1 MKLTT
6 AQIDAITRSGQDVC
20 VVAGPGSGKTRIL
33 IERFAWLVEARKIDP
48 SRILAITFTEKAAT
62 EIKERLIQRFA
73 QRFETEPELRESIE
87 RAWVSTIHGF
97 CARLLRENA
106 ITAGLSP
113 DFTVLD
119 QPTAEAMARAAAEN
133 ALDQMFSERPG
144 EMRILLESLDLST
157 DDYARKPDLARSL
170 LDVYESMRVAGL
182 RELPEARA
190 AEDIWPRAR
199 ELAEIALADRTARGK
214 DVDLLRAFAARL
226 AALGAEVTLEHF
238 EALSPGK
245 WFHLGR
251 IGNGTRAHAAAK
263 ELKDEVVPLLQ
274 QQWVATWNKGSAT
287 LLRQAISRLDA
298 LYREAK
304 RREAAI
310 DFSGL
315 EEETIRLLESDP
327 ELREQTASRFDQ
339 ILMDELQD
347 TNALQWKL
355 VALIRRSLFAVG
367 DINQSIYGFRHA
379 EPAVFETYRD
389 SVMEAG
395 ARVDDLREN
404 HRSVSEILG
413 AVSRV
418 LDGQK
423 GIEPRALIASRG
435 AGRESAGPAVEL
447 LVGRGEEAAWVD
459 QGNVDQGSV
468 EQERDA
474 ENNAE
479 DVEASM
485 VAERIR
491 EFCPDNRGSGGT
503 ALKDIAILVRA
514 LGATKPF
521 ERALDRFGIP
531 FVVSGGRTFLE
542 TREIRDV
549 MALLA
554 ALVNPMDEIAVVGV
568 LRSPLAGLSD
578 EEIFKI
584 GRDGWRAEFERCF
597 GKLRPMVGFVG
608 PDLLLASALDE
619 CGYAAGLTD
628 RARANVEKFFAHIR
642 REHRRQQRPL
652 AELLDGL
659 EALRATQSEAEAP
672 PPEAGNV
679 VRVMTIHA
687 AKGLEFPI
695 VFVSGL
701 HRGIDQSK
709 PVIAFSPRAGLG
721 AKWRN
726 PLTGAG
732 QPDRGHKTIVEE
744 MKEREAAEED
754 RLLYVAMTRA
764 ENHLILSY
772 AEKKRLS
779 GWPKLVTAAIAPTR
793 IGDRVTAPETEA
805 HAVVA
810 AEPVQW
816 LDPPAIA
823 SRHDAAAAV
832 TSIALFHACPRKY
845 LLQSIGS
852 GTQRR
857 RGESG
862 LVEHDG
868 GKDDGD
874 FEKRDDFEDNYGGAG
889 IAFGSEVHRIL
900 ALENGATENWAA
912 DQPAA
917 AELAARFIG
926 SELGQRAA
934 GATRIEREFD
944 FVFYFEDVVLRGQI
958 DLWFEEG
965 GELIVVDYKTDR
977 VSDDQESSEAY
988 VLQLQIYALALER
1001 YAGRA
1006 ADRAVLYYLRPNKIV
1021 DVPID
1026 PEAARTSVRA
1036 FLKAQDAAGDPLN
1049 PDPLSSYSLNPYPM
1063 KPGEQCR
1070 RCVFFGNLCV
1080 GIGAEGTVDRAAG

>member
-1 MKLTT
+1 MKLTP
-6 AQIDAITRSGQDVC
+6 AQIDAITRRGQDVC
-20 VVAGPGSGKTRIL
+20 VVAGPGSGKTRVL
-33 IERFAWLVEARKIDP
+33 IERFAWLVEEQKIDP

-62 EIKERLIQRFA
+62 EIKQRLIQRFA
-73 QRFETEPELRESIE
+73 ERFETEPELRDSIE

-106 ITAGLSP
+106 ITAGLAP

-119 QPTAEAMARAAAEN
+119 QASAEAMAREAAEN
-133 ALDQMFSERPG
+133 ALDQMFSERPV
-144 EMRILLESLDLST
+144 EMRGVLESLDLST
-157 DDYARKPDLARSL
+157 DDYGRKPDLARSL

-182 RELPEARA
+182 RELPKARM

-199 ELAEIALADRTARGK
+199 ELAATILADGTARGN
-214 DVDLLRAFAARL
+214 DVPLLREFASRL
-226 AALGAEVTLEHF
+226 LALGDEVTLEHF
-238 EALSPGK
+238 AAVRSKPS
-245 WFHLGR
+245 FHLGR
-251 IGNGTRAHAAAK
+251 IGNGTRAHAAAR
-263 ELKDEVVPLLQ
+263 ELKEEVALLLQ
-274 QQWVATWNKGSAT
+274 QQWVAIWHAGSAT
-287 LLRQAISRLDA
+287 LLREAISRIDA

-310 DFSGL
+310 DFAGL
-315 EEETIRLLESDP
+315 EEEAIRLLENDP
-327 ELREQTASRFDQ
+327 ELCERTSSRFDQ

-379 EPAVFETYRD
+379 EPAVFGKYRD
-389 SVMEAG
+389 SLIEAG
-395 ARVDDLREN
+395 ASVDDLREN
-404 HRSVSEILG
+404 HRSVPGILS

-423 GIEPRALIASRG
+423 GIEPRPLIASRCADG
-435 AGRESAGPAVEL
+435 ESVGPAVEL
-447 LVGRGEEAAWVD
+447 LVGQVGEATGVD
-459 QGNVDQGSV
+459 Q
-468 EQERDA
+468 EQVDA
-474 ENNAE
+474 EE
-479 DVEASM
+479 VEASM
-485 VAERIR
+485 VAARIR
-491 EFCPDNRGSGGT
+491 EFCPDNRGSGV

-542 TREIRDV
+542 AREIRDV

-554 ALVNPMDEIAVVGV
+554 ALVNPLDQIAVVGV
-568 LRSPLAGLSD
+568 LRSPLVGMSD
-578 EEIFKI
+578 ESIFAL
-584 GRDGWRAEFERCF
+584 GRNGWRAEFERWF
-597 GKLRPMVGFVG
+597 GKLRAMAGFAA
-608 PDLLLASALDE
+608 PDLLLALALDE

-628 RARANVEKFFAHIR
+628 RARANVEKFLAHIR
-642 REHRRQQRPL
+642 REHRRQPRLL
-652 AELLDGL
+652 AELLESL

-695 VFVSGL
+695 VFVSAL
-701 HRGIDQSK
+701 HRGIDQSR
-709 PVIAFSPRAGLG
+709 PVIASSPQAGLG

-726 PLTGAG
+726 PFTGAG
-732 QPDRGHKTIVEE
+732 QPDRAHKKIVEE
-744 MKEREAAEED
+744 IKEREAAEEN

-764 ENHLILSY
+764 EDHLILSY

-779 GWPKLVTAAIAPTR
+779 GWPKLVTQAIAPTR
-793 IGDRVTAPETEA
+793 IGDRVLPAPDTAA
-805 HAVVA
+805 HAA
-810 AEPVQW
+810 QGAISADSAQW

-845 LLQSIGS
+845 LLTSIGS
-852 GTQRR
+852 GMQRPFDSSIEKSG
-857 RGESG
+857 GE
-862 LVEHDG
+862 EDG
-868 GKDDGD
+868 AD
-874 FEKRDDFEDNYGGAG
+874 FEKGNALADDYGDAG
-889 IAFGSEVHRIL
+889 MPFGSEVHRIL
-900 ALENGATENWAA
+900 AMEEGGTEGEAPNL
-912 DQPAA
+912 PGA
-917 AELAARFIG
+917 AELASRFTL

-934 GATRIEREFD
+934 RAARIEREFD
-944 FVFYFEDVVLRGQI
+944 FLFYFEDVVLRGQI

-977 VSDDQESSEAY
+977 VSDDQEFPAAY
-988 VLQLQIYALALER
+988 ALQLQIYALALER

-1006 ADRAVLYYLRPNKIV
+1006 ADRAVLYYLRPDRAI
-1021 DVPID
+1021 DVAID
-1026 PEAARTSVRA
+1026 PETARAAVRT

-1049 PDPLSSYSLNPYPM
+1049 PDPMNAYPM
-1063 KPGEQCR
+1063 RPGKECR
-1070 RCVFFGNLCV
+1070 RCAFFGNLCV
-1080 GIGAEGTVDRAAG
+1080 GTGAVEGTVDRAAG

>member
-1 MKLTT
+1 MQLTQ

-20 VVAGPGSGKTRIL
+20 VIAGPGSGKTRVL
-33 IERFAWLVEARKIDP
+33 IERFAWLVEERNIDP

-62 EIKERLIQRFA
+62 EIKERLIRRFA
-73 QRFETEPELRESIE
+73 ERFERDPVLRESIE

-106 ITAGLSP
+106 IAAGLSP

-119 QPTAEAMARAAAEN
+119 QPAAESMAREAAEN

-144 EMRILLESLDLST
+144 DMRGLLESLDLST
-157 DDYARKPDLARSL
+157 DDYARKPDLAKSL

-182 RELPEARA
+182 RELPVARVVD
-190 AEDIWPRAR
+190 DIWPRAR
-199 ELAEIALADRTARGK
+199 ELASAILADGTARGK
-214 DVDLLRAFAARL
+214 DVPLLREFASRL
-226 AALGAEVTLEHF
+226 LALGDEVTLEHF
-238 EALSPGK
+238 EALSPVK

-263 ELKDEVVPLLQ
+263 ELKEEVVRLLQ
-274 QQWVATWNKGSAT
+274 QQWVAIWHAGSAR
-287 LLRQAISRLDA
+287 LLREAISRIDA

-310 DFSGL
+310 DFAGL
-315 EEETIRLLESDP
+315 EEETIRLLESDTD
-327 ELREQTASRFDQ
+327 LRQRTASRFDQ

-347 TNALQWKL
+347 TNALQWRL
-355 VALIRRSLFAVG
+355 VGLIRRTLFAVG

-379 EPAVFETYRD
+379 EPAVFAKYRD
-389 SVMEAG
+389 SLMEAG

-404 HRSVSEILG
+404 HRSLPEILG
-413 AVSRV
+413 AVSRA

-423 GIEPRALIASRG
+423 GIEPRPLIASRSDG
-435 AGRESAGPAVEL
+435 NFAPAVEL
-447 LVGRGEEAAWVD
+447 LVGRGEEGNEID
-459 QGNVDQGSV
+459 QEKLD
-468 EQERDA
+468 
-474 ENNAE
+474 AE

-485 VAERIR
+485 VAARIR
-491 EFCPDNRGSGGT
+491 EFCPDNRDSGGV

-521 ERALDRFGIP
+521 ERALDRFGVP
-531 FVVSGGRTFLE
+531 FLVSGGRTFLE
-542 TREIRDV
+542 AREIRDV

-554 ALVNPMDEIAVVGV
+554 ALVNPLDEIAVVGV
-568 LRSPLAGLSD
+568 LRSPLVGMSD
-578 EEIFKI
+578 EETFRM
-584 GRDGWRAEFERCF
+584 GRDGWRAEFERWF
-597 GKLRPMVGFVG
+597 GKLRPMAGFVA

-628 RARANVEKFFAHIR
+628 RARANVEKFLAHIR
-642 REHRRQQRPL
+642 REHRRQPRPL
-652 AELLDGL
+652 ADLLDSL
-659 EALRATQSEAEAP
+659 EALRATQSEAEAA

-695 VFVSGL
+695 VFVSAL

-709 PVIAFSPRAGLG
+709 PAIAFSTRAGLG

-726 PLTGAG
+726 PFTGAG
-732 QPDRGHKTIVEE
+732 QADRAHKKIVEE
-744 MKEREAAEED
+744 IKEREAAEEN

-764 ENHLILSY
+764 EDHLILSY
-772 AEKKRLS
+772 AEKKRAS
-779 GWPKLVTAAIAPTR
+779 GWPKLVNTAIGPPR
-793 IGDRVTAPETEA
+793 IGDRVMPAPNTAA
-805 HAVVA
+805 HAAHA
-810 AEPVQW
+810 AHGAILAGSVQW

-845 LLQSIGS
+845 LLSSIGS
-852 GTQRR
+852 GMQHWADRDLEKNAR
-857 RGESG
+857 E
-862 LVEHDG
+862 DDCG
-868 GKDDGD
+868 G
-874 FEKRDDFEDNYGGAG
+874 FEKRDNLTDDQGDAG

-900 ALENGATENWAA
+900 AGEEGAT
-912 DQPAA
+912 DQVHTT
-917 AELAARFIG
+917 ELAVELASRFTG

-934 GATRIEREFD
+934 RATRVEREFD
-944 FVFYFEDVVLRGQI
+944 FLFYFEDVVLRGQI

-977 VSDDQESSEAY
+977 VSDDRESSEAY
-988 VLQLQIYALALER
+988 ALQLQIYALSLER

-1006 ADRAVLYYLRPNKIV
+1006 ADRAVLYYLRPDKMI

-1026 PEAARTSVRA
+1026 PGAARAAVLA
-1036 FLKAQDAAGDPLN
+1036 FLNAQDAAGDPLN
-1049 PDPLSSYSLNPYPM
+1049 PDPMNSYPM

-1070 RCVFFGNLCV
+1070 RCAFFGNLCV
-1080 GIGAEGTVDRAAG
+1080 GTAAVEGTVDRATG